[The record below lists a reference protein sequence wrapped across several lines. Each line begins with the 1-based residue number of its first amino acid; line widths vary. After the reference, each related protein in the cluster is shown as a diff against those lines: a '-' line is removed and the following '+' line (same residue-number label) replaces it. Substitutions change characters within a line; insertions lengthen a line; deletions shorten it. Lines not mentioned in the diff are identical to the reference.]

1 MPAAANFEFAALNE
15 ARNYRAA
22 LVREF
27 TPLLRGRVL
36 EVGAGIGQMTAEFA
50 RVPSVKEIVAV
61 EPEAAFHDAF
71 CAANPGRRLIRGTL
85 AQLPPGGDWDALV
98 AINVLEH
105 IEQDAAE
112 LAAWAARLRP
122 RRGRL
127 GLFVPARPELYAPID
142 RDFGHYRRYTR
153 PVLRARLEAA
163 GFEIERLCHFNLVG
177 YFGWWYV
184 FKLLGRRHF
193 EAATVRRFDRMIFP
207 AVHWLESHV
216 CRPPFGQSLLA
227 VARAQ

>member
-15 ARNYRAA
+15 ARYYRAA
-22 LVREF
+22 LVREY
-27 TPLLRGRVL
+27 TPWLRGRVL

-50 RVPSVKEIVAV
+50 RVPTVEEIVAI
-61 EPEAAFHDAF
+61 EPEPAFHDAF

-85 AQLPPGGDWDALV
+85 AQLPPGEGWDALV

-105 IEQDAAE
+105 IEQDEAE

-122 RRGRL
+122 RQGCL

-142 RDFGHYRRYTR
+142 RDFGHFRRYTR
-153 PVLRARLEAA
+153 PVLQARLEAA
-163 GFEIERLCHFNLVG
+163 GVEIERLCYFNFIG

-184 FKLLGRRHF
+184 FKLQGRRNF
-193 EAATVRRFDRMIFP
+193 EAVTVRRFDRMIFP
-207 AVHWLESHV
+207 AAHWLESRV

-227 VARAQ
+227 VARAR